1 MSPES
6 MNCERFQLDLPDL
19 LYGEMPPEASQAAES
34 HAEGCPECAALLA
47 ELKGVKGALPSVT
60 PPAALG
66 TRLKL
71 MARDE
76 LLSTAPREQK
86 AEIGAAGG
94 PLHLAAVGLLA
105 ACLIG
110 FGLGIAFQRRQADRL
125 PPPPPTPSVAFSPT
139 PALPIPRDPDELP
152 EGPGVIEATD
162 PTPPVAVP
170 RRGAA
175 WQRVMYDAGYA
186 RLQQGKLEDARTFL
200 LRAAAVD
207 PEGALAA
214 AAEVGA
220 AEALLRQGRR
230 EDALAELEAVRRAI
244 LAGKRYATGSVLQR
258 IAELVSEAEAE

>member
-1 MSPES
+1 

-19 LYGEMPPEASQAAES
+19 LYGEMPPEAQQAAEA
-34 HAEGCPECAALLA
+34 HAEGCAACAALLA
-47 ELKGVKGALPSVT
+47 ELKGVKGALPTVT

-76 LLSTAPREQK
+76 LLSAGAPDQR
-86 AEIGAAGG
+86 AEVGAAGG

-110 FGLGIAFQRRQADRL
+110 FGLGIAFQRRQEDRV
-125 PPPPPTPSVAFSPT
+125 PPPSLPSPSVAFSPT
-139 PALPIPRDPDELP
+139 PALPIPRDPDDLP
-152 EGPGVIEATD
+152 KGPGLIEAAD
-162 PTPPVAVP
+162 PTPPVPVP

-220 AEALLRQGRR
+220 AEALLRQGHGQ
-230 EDALAELEAVRRAI
+230 EALAELEAVRRAI
-244 LAGKRYATGSVLQR
+244 LAGQRYATGSVLQR
-258 IAELVSEAEAE
+258 IAELVSEAEAQ

>member
-1 MSPES
+1 

-19 LYGEMPPEASQAAES
+19 LYGEMPPEGQAAARA
-34 HAEGCPECAALLA
+34 HAEGCAACAALLA
-47 ELKGVKGALPSVT
+47 ELKGVKGALPTVT

-76 LLSTAPREQK
+76 LLSAGPREQK
-86 AEIGAAGG
+86 AEVSAAGG

-125 PPPPPTPSVAFSPT
+125 PPPPPPSPSVAVNPI
-139 PALPIPRDPDELP
+139 PALPVPRDPDELP

-207 PEGALAA
+207 PDGALAA

-230 EDALAELEAVRRAI
+230 QDALAELEAVRRAI

>member
-1 MSPES
+1 

-19 LYGEMPPEASQAAES
+19 LYGELPPEGRAEAEA
-34 HAEGCPECAALLA
+34 HAEGCPACAALLA
-47 ELKGVKGALPSVT
+47 ELRGVKGALPSVT

-71 MARDE
+71 LARDE
-76 LLSTAPREQK
+76 LLAGAPREQR
-86 AEIGAAGG
+86 AEVGAAGG

-110 FGLGIAFQRRQADRL
+110 FALGIAFQRRQEERL
-125 PPPPPTPSVAFSPT
+125 PPPPPPTPRVAFSPT
-139 PALPIPRDPDELP
+139 PALPIPRDPAELP

-162 PTPPVAVP
+162 PTPPVPVP
-170 RRGAA
+170 RRGPA

-220 AEALLRQGRR
+220 AEALLRQGQR
-230 EDALAELEAVRRAI
+230 EEALAELEAVRRAI
-244 LAGKRYATGSVLQR
+244 LAGQRYATGSVLQR
-258 IAELVSEAEAE
+258 IAELVSEAEGE